1 MGFTAPTNCT
11 GDISE
16 QQPMRTAINMIMMMA
31 IVVMACGP
39 DRDKHGRIL
48 DTPTTGYIRI
58 AADESLRPLIE
69 TELSTFEGIYTKAD
83 IDCQYASEADAVD
96 ALLKDSVRLAVVT
109 RKFTEQE
116 KKYFKD
122 IRITPTEVDVAISGV
137 AIILNSANPDTLIS
151 LDEIRSLLQGKIT
164 TWDGLGG
171 RSKAGIEIVFD
182 NPNSGMIRHLK
193 DSIAGVDKLP
203 ANCFAAKNNEAVVDF
218 VSNNANALGFIGL
231 EWISDKDD
239 SVSNSFLGKIR
250 VAGVSVAKDSAHY
263 QPYQAYIA
271 LKKYPLSRRITILSR
286 EARAGLGNGFI
297 AFFASERGQRIVLKS
312 GLVPVTMPLRIVKIN
327 PQSFEIEKN

>member
-1 MGFTAPTNCT
+1 
-11 GDISE
+11 
-16 QQPMRTAINMIMMMA
+16 MRTAINMIIVMA
-31 IVVMACGP
+31 ILVVACGV
-39 DRDKHGRIL
+39 DRDKHGRPL

-83 IDCQYASEADAVD
+83 IDCQYASEADAID
-96 ALLKDSVRLAVVT
+96 ALLKDSARLAIVT
-109 RKFTEQE
+109 RRFTEQE

-122 IRITPTEVDVAISGV
+122 IKITPTEVDVAISGV
-137 AIILNSANPDTLIS
+137 AIILNPANADTLIN

-182 NPNSGMIRHLK
+182 NPNSGMIRYLK
-193 DSIAGVDKLP
+193 DSVARVAKLP
-203 ANCFAAKNNEAVVDF
+203 ANCFAAENNEAVVDF
-218 VSNNANALGFIGL
+218 VSRNSNALGFIGL

-239 SVSNSFLGKIR
+239 SVSNGFLKR
-250 VAGVSVAKDSAHY
+250 VQVAGVSVAKDSAHY

-271 LKKYPLSRRITILSR
+271 LKKYPLSRRVTILSR

-327 PQSFEIEKN
+327 TEPLEIEKN